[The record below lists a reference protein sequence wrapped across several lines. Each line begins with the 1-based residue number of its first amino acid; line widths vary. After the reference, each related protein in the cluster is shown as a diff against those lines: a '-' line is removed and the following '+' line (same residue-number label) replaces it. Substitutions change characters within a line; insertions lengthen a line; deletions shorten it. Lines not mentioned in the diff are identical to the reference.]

1 MSTTNTD
8 LQRDLGRMEG
18 EIASM
23 NHRLEKI
30 DAVLERIDL
39 RLARIE
45 QAESQ
50 RKGAFSL
57 GQWMVGAIG
66 AGVALIAQHF
76 WG

>member
-1 MSTTNTD
+1 MSATNTD

-18 EIASM
+18 EIASV
-23 NHRLEKI
+23 NQRLEKI

-57 GQWMVGAIG
+57 GQWLVGAIG
-66 AGVALIAQHF
+66 AGLALLVEHF
-76 WG
+76 WK